1 MSRKY
6 FFANFLVNEN
16 NGTKAINNTLDCIRN
31 FLNSGTEFISPS
43 HRYAFLKINN
53 HSCQDKEYFL
63 GYLSKIL
70 PESTVEIAD
79 SGEIISDT
87 QENLIIAKSHF
98 LIDISS
104 KIIVYHP
111 TKGIDSELFLSAFQ
125 RIFEEYNEPINRSIL
140 ITKIDKTYEIL
151 RAISEFEVIKKVTVK
166 LRPSNPHSQPIW
178 DATDQRIRNIGVTE
192 YFESYS
198 TNISDHSLKVLG
210 DEELASKIQMA
221 EDGYGEA
228 RVSGIKDGVLSLVKT
243 GKNLISGGFK
253 FDENEPVAFME
264 KIHQFITDMTE

>member
-1 MSRKY
+1 MFGKY
-6 FFANFLVNEN
+6 FFANFLVHEN
-16 NGTKAINNTLDCIRN
+16 NELDAIDETLDCMRN
-31 FLNSGTEFISPS
+31 FLNSGTEFISPN
-43 HRYAFLKINN
+43 HKYAFLKINN
-53 HSCQDKEYFL
+53 YSYQDKEYFW

-87 QENLIIAKSHF
+87 QENLIVSKSHF

-125 RIFEEYNEPINRSIL
+125 RIFEEYNDPIRSIL

-151 RAISEFEVIKKVTVK
+151 RVISEFEIIKKVTVK
-166 LRPSNPHSQPIW
+166 LRPSNPHSQPRW
-178 DATDQRIRNIGVTE
+178 DATDKRIRNIGVTE

-198 TNISDHSLKVLG
+198 TSLSDHSLQVLG
-210 DEELASKIQMA
+210 DEELESKIQMA

-228 RVSGIKDGVLSLVKT
+228 KVSGIKDGVSSLVKT
-243 GKNLISGGFK
+243 GRNLISGSFK
-253 FDENEPVAFME
+253 FDENEPVAFIE
-264 KIHQFITDMTE
+264 KIYQFITDITE